1 MELAELTARAAITD
15 CLHRYCRGIDRA
27 DLPLILSAFHLDA
40 KDNHSGET
48 ESAVERFT
56 RTVVQGMPMRT
67 SHQLS
72 NIVIELDGHRAAA
85 QSYMTAWHQ
94 FEHDGETWN
103 WVLAGRYL
111 DRLECR
117 SGDWRIAERTVV
129 YDIERFERAAEVP
142 TGHPAT
148 GLLPHAT
155 RGVKS
160 REDPMYGLLKG

>member
-1 MELAELTARAAITD
+1 MSLEDLLARTAITD

-27 DLPLILSAFHLDA
+27 DLALVLSAFHPDA
-40 KDNHSGET
+40 ADNHSGAL
-48 ESAVERFT
+48 ESAVARFT

-67 SHQLS
+67 SHQLA
-72 NIVIELDGHRAAA
+72 NITIELDGPRAAA

-94 FEHDGETWN
+94 FEHEGETWN

-117 SGDWRIAERTVV
+117 DGDWRICERTVV
-129 YDIERFERAAEVP
+129 YDLERFERAAEAPV
-142 TGHPAT
+142 GHPAA
-148 GLLPHAT
+148 GLLAHAT

-160 REDPMYGLLKG
+160 GDDLMYTVLRG